1 MKLRAVAF
9 DIDGTLYDNAIMHRR
24 SIWFA
29 LRNWRVL
36 NAFRRVRHELRL
48 IRPIENFPRMQAELL
63 AGELKTTPERAQEI
77 IQQLFYDTW
86 EQVLH
91 RVPLCDGVRETI
103 DSFRSAGLKLA
114 VASDFPVTR
123 KLGILNIEG
132 LWNCEISTEAVG
144 YLKPNPEPFRALL
157 DCLDE
162 PAESVLYVG
171 NSYRYDVE
179 GARNVGMPTAHYT
192 RRARPDSVADLSFS
206 NYKILRDWVLTK
218 V

>member
-24 SIWFA
+24 SLGFA

-36 NAFRRVRHELRL
+36 TAFRRVRHDLRT
-48 IRPIENFPRMQAELL
+48 IRPIENFARLQAELL
-63 AGELKTTPERAQEI
+63 ARELRTTPQRAQEI

-103 DSFRSAGLKLA
+103 DSFRAAGLKLA

-123 KLGILNIEG
+123 KVGILKFEG
-132 LWNCEISTEAVG
+132 LWDCEISTEEVG

-179 GARNVGMPTAHYT
+179 GANRVGLPTAHYP
-192 RRARPDSVADLSFS
+192 RRARRNSVADLSFS
-206 NYKILRDWVLTK
+206 NYKILHDWVLTK